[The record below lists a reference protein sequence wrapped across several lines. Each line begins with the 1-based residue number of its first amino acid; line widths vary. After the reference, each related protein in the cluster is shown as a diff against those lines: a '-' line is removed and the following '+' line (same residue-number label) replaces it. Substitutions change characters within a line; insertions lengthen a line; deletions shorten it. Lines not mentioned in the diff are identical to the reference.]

1 MLVVLTVGSVLI
13 GVAYYYLGD
22 SLEHI
27 ATVVLILAGNVYGMC
42 VLVVLL
48 AYGIA
53 FVPITVWKKTNY
65 DARLY
70 EELLAAQEVWFEFRD
85 ARLEYIKQ
93 VSLCS
98 NLADKYRDIENTH
111 WMDKLLA
118 ELPQNDLDGQK
129 IYVAK
134 YF

>member
-1 MLVVLTVGSVLI
+1 MWNTIFKTIYRKYWLSGHFTIRQRAKATCKTLLIQMLVVLIIGSVLI

-22 SLEHI
+22 SLVHI
-27 ATVVLILAGNVYGMC
+27 AGIVVILAGNVYGMC

-70 EELLAAQEVWFEFRD
+70 
-85 ARLEYIKQ
+85 
-93 VSLCS
+93 
-98 NLADKYRDIENTH
+98 
-111 WMDKLLA
+111 
-118 ELPQNDLDGQK
+118 
-129 IYVAK
+129 
-134 YF
+134 